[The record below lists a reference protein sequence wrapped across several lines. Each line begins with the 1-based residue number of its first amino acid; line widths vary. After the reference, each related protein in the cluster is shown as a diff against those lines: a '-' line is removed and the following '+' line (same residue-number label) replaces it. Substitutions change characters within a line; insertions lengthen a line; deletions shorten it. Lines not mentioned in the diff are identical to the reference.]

1 MAAKAAMDEEAA
13 LQGFHTFRKENPGF
27 PGSTG
32 NKRSFPGFEE
42 LETPVKRRHT
52 KKMPFSF
59 DESKFDAYFEWCKQ
73 HEQANKELLAKEKQ
87 EDRMV
92 DERRWRAEFEL
103 RQEEMRIHHIEA
115 EALRALALN
124 GNKDK
129 EQ

>member
-1 MAAKAAMDEEAA
+1 MDEKAA
-13 LQGFHTFRKENPGF
+13 LQGFHTFHKENPRF

-32 NKRSFPGFEE
+32 NKQSFQGFKEV
-42 LETPVKRRHT
+42 ETPVKRHHM
-52 KKMPFSF
+52 KKTPFSF
-59 DESKFDAYFEWCKQ
+59 DKSKFNAYFEWCKQ
-73 HEQANKELLAKEKQ
+73 QEQANKELLAKEKQ

-92 DERRWRAEFEL
+92 DEWHWWVEYEL
-103 RQEEMRIHHIEA
+103 CQKEMCIHCIEA